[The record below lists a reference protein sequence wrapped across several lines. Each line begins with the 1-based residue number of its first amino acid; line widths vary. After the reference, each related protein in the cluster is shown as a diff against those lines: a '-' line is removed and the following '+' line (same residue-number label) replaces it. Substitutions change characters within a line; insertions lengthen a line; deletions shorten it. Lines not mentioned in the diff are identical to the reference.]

1 MPLSSFGVRALL
13 AVFLTVMVAAA
24 AADLRRRVIP
34 NRLTYP
40 AMVALAVI
48 VVALAL
54 TGHDIDPARGLA
66 GGLAYGGPLFVA
78 AVRSPRA
85 MGMGDAKLAW
95 LIGFVL
101 GSMGWAYLT
110 AAAIATALA
119 GGLLAGALLLAGPRG
134 DGSIPFGPALAIGAF
149 ASLALGSG
157 RFG

>member
-1 MPLSSFGVRALL
+1 MFSSFGVRAML
-13 AVFLTVMVAAA
+13 AGFLTVVVAAA
-24 AADLRRRVIP
+24 AADLRRRLIP

-40 AMVALAVI
+40 AGVTFAVI

-85 MGMGDAKLAW
+85 MGMGDAKLAG

-101 GSMGWAYLT
+101 GSMGWAYLA

-119 GGLLAGALLLAGPRG
+119 GGLLAGAVLLAGPRG
-134 DGSIPFGPALAIGAF
+134 DSSIPYGPALAIGAF
-149 ASLALGSG
+149 ASVALGSG

>member
-1 MPLSSFGVRALL
+1 MPLSSFGVRAML
-13 AVFLTVMVAAA
+13 AGFLTVMVAAA
-24 AADLRRRVIP
+24 AADLRGRLIP

-40 AMVALAVI
+40 ATVAFVVI
-48 VVALAL
+48 VVALAF
-54 TGHDIDPARGLA
+54 TGQDIDPVRGVA

-85 MGMGDAKLAW
+85 MGMGDAKLAG

-101 GSMGWAYLT
+101 GSMGWAHLG

-119 GGLLAGALLLAGPRG
+119 GGLLAGAVLLASPRG
-134 DGSIPFGPALAIGAF
+134 DSSIPYGPALAIGAF
-149 ASLALGSG
+149 ASVALGSG

>member
-1 MPLSSFGVRALL
+1 MPLSSFGVRAML
-13 AVFLTVMVAAA
+13 AGFLTVMVAAA
-24 AADLRRRVIP
+24 ATDVRRRVIP

-40 AMVALAVI
+40 ATVAFAVI

-66 GGLAYGGPLFVA
+66 GGLAYGGPPFVA

-85 MGMGDAKLAW
+85 MGMGDAKLAG
-95 LIGFVL
+95 LSGFVL
-101 GSMGWAYLT
+101 GSMGWTHLA

-119 GGLLAGALLLAGPRG
+119 GGLLAGAVLLAGPRG
-134 DGSIPFGPALAIGAF
+134 DSSIPYGPALAIGAF
-149 ASLALGSG
+149 ASVALGSG